1 MLKDFTAVEGH
12 FSSMPKQPGIDQ
24 PFFLLKQLLDFRT
37 DIIPEN
43 IALYEWWS
51 LMIPLPLFLGNPHN

>member
-24 PFFLLKQLLDFRT
+24 LFFAK
-37 DIIPEN
+37 
-43 IALYEWWS
+43 AAS
-51 LMIPLPLFLGNPHN
+51 